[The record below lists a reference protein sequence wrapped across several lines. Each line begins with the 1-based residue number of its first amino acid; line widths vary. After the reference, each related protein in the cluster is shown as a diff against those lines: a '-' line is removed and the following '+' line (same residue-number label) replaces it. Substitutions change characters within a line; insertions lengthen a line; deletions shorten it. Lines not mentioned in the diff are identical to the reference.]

1 LIEAQL
7 VDPGLV
13 SKWKFTLSL
22 VIGWLSVGDK
32 NKGKGRL
39 SVGDKDK
46 GKGNAAKI
54 GV

>member
-1 LIEAQL
+1 VLAAT
-7 VDPGLV
+7 GC
-13 SKWKFTLSL
+13 
-22 VIGWLSVGDK
+22 DK

-46 GKGNAAKI
+46 GKGNAAEI